1 MRKLST
7 NELNRLTTYQFRQA
21 DKLPIV
27 VVLDHVRSLLNV
39 GSIFRTCDAFLVEK
53 LYLCGITGTPPHRE
67 IQKTALGS
75 TESVAWEHHDD
86 TLLLVSTLKQ
96 NGYTILAVEQA
107 QGSLPLQEYAYDPGT
122 KLALVFGNEIRGV
135 DQAVLDAAHVS
146 LEIPQ
151 FGTKHSLNIAV
162 AAGIVIHTLAL
173 QCIARNG

>member
-1 MRKLST
+1 M
-7 NELNRLTTYQFRQA
+7 NELNRLTADQFHQA
-21 DKLPIV
+21 SKLPIV
-27 VVLDHVRSLLNV
+27 VVLDNVRSLLNV

-75 TESVAWEHHDD
+75 TESVAWQHYED
-86 TLLLVSTLKQ
+86 TLLLVNTLRQ
-96 NGYTILAVEQA
+96 SGYTILAVEQTE
-107 QGSLPLQEYAYDPGT
+107 GSIPLQAYTCQPST

-135 DQAVLDAAHVS
+135 DQAVLDVADVA

-162 AAGIVIHTLAL
+162 ATGIVVYNMAL
-173 QCIARNG
+173 QCIANN